1 MTEPEYRSHLS
12 MEAASFLITLS
23 KEKQRKVLDLA
34 DRIAAQPF
42 QISDYQ
48 LSDESGRLI
57 ENILIDEFLFSYW
70 LDHADKRRSGLQK
83 LSKSNGAQQRTRG
96 NSGKRPH
103 ASVER

>member
-1 MTEPEYRSHLS
+1 MSWGMTEPEYRSHLS

-34 DRIAAQPF
+34 DRMAAHPF

-70 LDHADKRRSGLQK
+70 LDHVVKEVRITELVQ
-83 LSKSNGAQQRTRG
+83 
-96 NSGKRPH
+96 
-103 ASVER
+103 V